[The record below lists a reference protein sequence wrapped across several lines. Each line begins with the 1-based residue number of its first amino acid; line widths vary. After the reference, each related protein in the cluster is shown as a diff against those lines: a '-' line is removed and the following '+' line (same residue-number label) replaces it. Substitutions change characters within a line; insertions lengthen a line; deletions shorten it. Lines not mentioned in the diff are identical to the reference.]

1 MTSKVEQKERTH
13 DAILESAARI
23 VREKGIAA
31 AGVAEV
37 MRGAGLTVGGF
48 YAHFASKSAL
58 VDEAMRRTAA
68 ALTDMLFSRLEDKP
82 VADRIVV
89 VLKRYLSA
97 AHRDL
102 HTQGCVMPAVAG
114 EIGTTAPEHRGFVR
128 DQIELI
134 AAGLAR
140 ELPRDARR
148 DRALSP
154 RHLALGLF
162 ALMYGGLALSRA
174 LGPTPLS
181 DEMLKAC
188 RALGTLAARGDGRK

>member
-1 MTSKVEQKERTH
+1 MTAKDEQKGLSH
-13 DAILESAARI
+13 DSILESAARI

-58 VDEAMRRTAA
+58 VDEALRRTAF
-68 ALTDMLFSRLEDKP
+68 ALRDMLFERLDDKP
-82 VADRIVV
+82 AADRIVV

-97 AHRDL
+97 AHRDSPA
-102 HTQGCVMPAVAG
+102 TGCVMPSVAG
-114 EIGTTAPEHRGFVR
+114 EIGTTAPEHRAFVR
-128 DQIELI
+128 EQIEAL
-134 AAGLAR
+134 AAAMTRQLVPDR
-140 ELPRDARR
+140 RR
-148 DRALSP
+148 DRAISP

-162 ALMYGGLALSRA
+162 ALMYGGLALARA

-181 DEMLKAC
+181 DELLKAC

>member
-1 MTSKVEQKERTH
+1 MTSKIEQKERTH

-23 VREKGIAA
+23 VRQRGIAA

-68 ALTDMLFSRLEDKP
+68 ALTDMLFSRLDDKP
-82 VADRIVV
+82 AADRIVV

-114 EIGTTAPEHRGFVR
+114 EIGTTAPEHRGFVH
-128 DQIELI
+128 DQIEAV
-134 AAGLAR
+134 AAGLLG

-148 DRALSP
+148 DRAIAP
-154 RHLALGLF
+154 RQLALALF
-162 ALMYGGLALSRA
+162 ALMYGGLALARA
-174 LGPTPLS
+174 LGPTALS